1 MALVGP
7 LGGIGMRAMP
17 SPAAYPRTINAGG
30 SEGVPGFMHDS
41 ALSAY
46 GYDDA
51 VARAAAELREAG
63 AVPGRVSRVDRGECT
78 VLTADGAVRAAS
90 DSQRS
95 QGASA
100 PAIGDWVMVSDD
112 PSIGPVVDAVL
123 PRATA
128 LVRRDPAAE
137 VVEQVLAANVD
148 VVAAVHG
155 LARPVNPARLE
166 RLLVLAW
173 DSGARPAIVLTKS
186 DLGDGEAARDGL
198 LELFDDVDVFVT
210 SAVTGQGIDE
220 LAAYVAR
227 HGTIVFIGE
236 SGAGKSRLANAL
248 LGAEVQE
255 VGEVRGDAKGRHTT
269 STRDLLPI
277 PGGGVLID
285 TPGVRAVG
293 LWDADRAVDRVFA
306 DVVEVAAGCRFRDY
320 THDVEPDCAVR
331 RAVVDGELDAGRL
344 ERYRRLHEELADQA
358 ADMAERARRQDQGRR
373 RRSAPR
379 SRRRTRRR

>member
-1 MALVGP
+1 
-7 LGGIGMRAMP
+7 MP
-17 SPAAYPRTINAGG
+17 
-30 SEGVPGFMHDS
+30 DS
-41 ALSAY
+41 VLSAY

-51 VARAAAELREAG
+51 VAGAVAELAEAD

-78 VLTADGAVRAAS
+78 VLTENGPVRAAS

-100 PAIGDWVMVSDD
+100 PAIGDWVTVSDA
-112 PSIGPVVDAVL
+112 PGMGTVVDAVM

-128 LVRRDPAAE
+128 LVRRDPAEE

-148 VVAAVHG
+148 VVAVVHG

-166 RLLVLAW
+166 RFLVLAW

-186 DLGDGEAARDGL
+186 DLGDGHAARDGL
-198 LELFDDVDVFVT
+198 LELFADVDVFVT
-210 SAVTGQGIDE
+210 SAVTGEGIAE
-220 LAAYVAR
+220 LSAYVAR
-227 HGTIVFIGE
+227 SGTIVFVGE
-236 SGAGKSRLANAL
+236 SGAGKSRLVNAL
-248 LGAEVQE
+248 LGSDVQE
-255 VGEVRGDAKGRHTT
+255 VGAVRDDTKGRHTT
-269 STRDLLPI
+269 SSRDLIPL

-306 DVVEVAAGCRFRDY
+306 DVVEVAAGCRFRDC
-320 THDVEPDCAVR
+320 THSVEPDCAVR
-331 RAVVDGELDAGRL
+331 QAVAGGELDGGRV

-358 ADMAERARRQDQGRR
+358 ADMAERTRRQDQGRR
-373 RRSAPR
+373 RRSTPR
-379 SRRRTRRR
+379 TSRRR

>member
-1 MALVGP
+1 
-7 LGGIGMRAMP
+7 
-17 SPAAYPRTINAGG
+17 
-30 SEGVPGFMHDS
+30 MHDS
-41 ALSAY
+41 VLSTY

-51 VARAAAELREAG
+51 VARAVAELAEDD

-78 VLTADGAVRAAS
+78 VLTEDGPVRAAS

-112 PSIGPVVDAVL
+112 PAIGPVVDAVL

-128 LVRRDPAAE
+128 LVRRDPAEE

-148 VVAAVHG
+148 VVAVVHG

-186 DLGDGEAARDGL
+186 DLGDGDAARDGL

-210 SAVTGQGIDE
+210 SAVTGEGIAD
-220 LAAYVAR
+220 LASFVAR
-227 HGTIVFIGE
+227 HGTIVFIGQ

-248 LGAEVQE
+248 LGADVQE
-255 VGEVRGDAKGRHTT
+255 VGEVRDDAKGRHTT
-269 STRDLLPI
+269 STRDMIPI

-293 LWDADRAVDRVFA
+293 LWDADGAVDRVFS
-306 DVVEVAAGCRFRDY
+306 DVVEVAAGCRFRDC
-320 THDVEPDCAVR
+320 THAVEPGCAVR
-331 RAVVDGELDAGRL
+331 QAVAAGELDAGRV
-344 ERYRRLHEELADQA
+344 ERYSRLHDELADQA
-358 ADMAERARRQDQGRR
+358 ADMIERARRQDQGRR
-373 RRSAPR
+373 RRSTP
-379 SRRRTRRR
+379 RRTRRR